1 MVINSMLDKEQL
13 IKKLTKDIE
22 QLESQLT
29 NREKYNAH
37 NKIKRALIN
46 IGIAADNALPFIL
59 ATAITSQVLIK
70 NSSVFK
76 NDNVEKRVSIETI
89 DTSNGTHIEHK
100 ASELNYNKESLEY
113 STGWIIN
120 DKGLY
125 QRTVTTYKISK
136 EIDLNNTDKIL
147 SMSKEEIDSMLV
159 ITNIKTIQKN
169 PLTSED
175 YLYNEDAL
183 IITNHKT
190 IKTKSDATSDM
201 AKEHSLT
208 IILIAY
214 LSLVTGAGASKIK
227 KILGETYI
235 SDKLKTYA
243 LLYEPISFE
252 ELLEI
257 EATLEI
263 KKQNLALLKNVDV
276 VKSSDD
282 NYARILKRS

>member
-1 MVINSMLDKEQL
+1 MFDKEQL

-22 QLESQLT
+22 QLEAQLT
-29 NREKYNAH
+29 NREKYNTH

-89 DTSNGTHIEHK
+89 DTSNGTHLEHK
-100 ASELNYNKESLEY
+100 ASKLNYNKESLEY

-169 PLTSED
+169 TLASED

-276 VKSSDD
+276 AKSSDD

>member
-1 MVINSMLDKEQL
+1 MVINSMFDKEQL

-22 QLESQLT
+22 QLEAQLT
-29 NREKYNAH
+29 NREKYNTH

-89 DTSNGTHIEHK
+89 DTSNGTHLEHK
-100 ASELNYNKESLEY
+100 ASKLNYNKESLEY

-169 PLTSED
+169 TLASED

-201 AKEHSLT
+201 TKEHSLT

-276 VKSSDD
+276 AKSSDD